1 VWAVIM
7 GVLVALSLLGTVS
20 LATWSFSQSWFFPQ
34 ALPAA
39 WTISHWGR
47 HAPDLVRPMVVTLTT
62 GLISALIGLVLA
74 VGCLQNER
82 VNGFGSATR
91 ALWLLY
97 TPLLVPQ
104 IAFLFGAQMLLVRM
118 NLDGTWVA
126 LVWSH
131 LLFVFPYVFLSLS
144 DPWRAFDLRYRTSAL
159 TLTGSPMRVFLRV
172 ELPLMLR
179 PMLFALAIGFAVS
192 VGQYLPTIF
201 AGGGRFTTLTV
212 EAVTL
217 SSGNDSRVTG
227 IYALMQALLPLVVY
241 LLAVAFPA
249 VRFRKRMG

>member
-1 VWAVIM
+1 MDTRGDRSQAKGWRCPE
-7 GVLVALSLLGTVS
+7 GVLVRPHYDEYRRLSL
-20 LATWSFSQSWFFPQ
+20 
-34 ALPAA
+34 ALFQC
-39 WTISHWGR
+39 
-47 HAPDLVRPMVVTLTT
+47 VR
-62 GLISALIGLVLA
+62 
-74 VGCLQNER
+74 Q
-82 VNGFGSATR
+82 
-91 ALWLLY
+91 Y

-104 IAFLFGAQMLLVRM
+104 IAFLFGAQMLLVRA
-118 NLDGTWVA
+118 NLDGTLVA

-159 TLTGSPMRVFLRV
+159 ALTGSPLRVFVQV

-192 VGQYLPTIF
+192 VGQYLPTVF

-217 SSGNDSRVTG
+217 SSGNDPRVTG
-227 IYALMQALLPLVVY
+227 IYALMQAALPLAVY
-241 LLAVAFPA
+241 LLAVTVPA
-249 VRFRKRMG
+249 RRDRARGGPA